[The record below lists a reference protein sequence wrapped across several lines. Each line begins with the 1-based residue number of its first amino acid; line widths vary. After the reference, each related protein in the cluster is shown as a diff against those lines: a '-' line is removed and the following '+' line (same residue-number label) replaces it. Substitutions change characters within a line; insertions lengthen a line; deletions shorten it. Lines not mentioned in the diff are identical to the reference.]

1 MKKKLVNSTLYILCI
16 ILGMMIYR
24 NNWFPTKQLVW
35 AKHYYFPIQ
44 DVKKTIPKLDNF
56 IRFILTPY
64 LSRTPLFSDR
74 NYYDTICDNRLEESY
89 LIQIPRHFNSSI
101 AIEVYRPVIIY
112 RILSNA
118 NDNSPFFDWKK
129 TNIEVNVKGFSCS
142 HTMVVSKTFEPG
154 KIILNSGGP
163 VAAAPILIQE
173 LSKGSINWPIKI
185 I

>member
-1 MKKKLVNSTLYILCI
+1 MKKVLVNSILYILCV

-24 NNWFPTKQLVW
+24 NNWFPIQQLVW
-35 AKHYYFPIQ
+35 GKHYFFPYQ

-74 NYYDTICDNRLEESY
+74 DYYDTICDNRLKDSY
-89 LIQIPRHFNSSI
+89 LIQIPRHFNSFI
-101 AIEVYRPVIIY
+101 AIEVYKPVIIY
-112 RILSNA
+112 RILSNT
-118 NDNSPFFDWKK
+118 NDNTPFYDWKK
-129 TNIEVNVKGFSCS
+129 TNIEVNVKGASCS
-142 HTMVVSKTFEPG
+142 HTRVVSKIFEPG

-163 VAAAPILIQE
+163 VAASPILIQE
-173 LSKGSINWPIKI
+173 ISKGSINWPIKI